1 LLGPLLGDVA
11 DLFLPTACAGCGAER
26 VRLRF
31 GACERC
37 AAALEALTPF
47 PTAPQPPP
55 PGMPRCV
62 AVGPYAGELRGTL
75 LAYKERGRHR
85 LARPLGALLASA
97 VARLA
102 PKGAPVLLVP
112 IPSTAAAT
120 RKRSGDH
127 MTRLAAHAVRRLR
140 EAGWQAD
147 LTHLLRALPKPDAA
161 SLSVAERAVAA
172 ESSLQIRSARIGKFS
187 RRSPGKGTLVVVD
200 DIVTTGA
207 TLAVATAR
215 LEEANVQVTGA
226 AVLAATRRRRPSRE
240 RFATFLPPSTEK
252 AERRPSG
259 IPNEG

>member
-1 LLGPLLGDVA
+1 LLVPLLGDVA

-26 VRLRF
+26 VRLRY

-37 AAALEALTPF
+37 VAALEALTPF

-55 PGMPRCV
+55 RGMPRCV

-85 LARPLGALLASA
+85 LARPLLASA

-102 PKGAPVLLVP
+102 PKGAPVFLVP

-120 RKRSGDH
+120 RERGGDH
-127 MTRLAAHAVRRLR
+127 MTRLTAHAVRRLR
-140 EAGWQAD
+140 AAGWQAD
-147 LTHLLRALPKPDAA
+147 LTHLLRALPKPDAT
-161 SLSVAERAVAA
+161 SLSVAERAQAA
-172 ESSLQIRSARIGKFS
+172 ESSLRIRPARIGKFS

-215 LEEANVQVTGA
+215 LEEANMQVIGA

-240 RFATFLPPSTEK
+240 RFATFLPQGTEK

>member
-1 LLGPLLGDVA
+1 LLASILGDVA
-11 DLFLPTACAGCGAER
+11 DLFLPTACAGCGTER
-26 VRLRF
+26 VRLRY

-47 PTAPQPPP
+47 PAAPQPPP

-75 LAYKERGRHR
+75 LAYKERGRQR
-85 LARPLGALLASA
+85 LARPLGVLLASA

-102 PKGAPVLLVP
+102 PKGAPVFLVP

-120 RKRSGDH
+120 RERGGDH

-140 EAGWQAD
+140 EAGWKAD
-147 LTHLLRALPKPDAA
+147 LNHLLRALPKPDAA
-161 SLSVAERAVAA
+161 SLSVAERAAAA
-172 ESSLQIRSARIGKFS
+172 ESSLRVRPARIGKYS
-187 RRSPGKGTLVVVD
+187 RRTPGKGTLVVVD
-200 DIVTTGA
+200 DIVTTGS

-215 LEEANVQVTGA
+215 LEEANMQVTGA
-226 AVLAATRRRRPSRE
+226 AVLAATRRRHPSRE
-240 RFATFLPPSTEK
+240 RFATFLPPNTER

>member
-1 LLGPLLGDVA
+1 LFPSLLGDVA

-26 VRLRF
+26 VRLRY
-31 GACERC
+31 GACDRC
-37 AAALEALTPF
+37 AAELEALRPF
-47 PTAPQPPP
+47 RTAPSPPP

-62 AVGPYAGELRGTL
+62 AVGPYSGALRGSV

-85 LARPLGALLASA
+85 LARPLGTLLASA
-97 VARLA
+97 VTRLA
-102 PKGAPVLLVP
+102 PKGVPVFLVP

-120 RKRSGDH
+120 RQRGGDH
-127 MTRLAAHAVRRLR
+127 MTRLTAHTVRRLR
-140 EAGWQAD
+140 AAGWEAYR
-147 LTHLLRALPKPDAA
+147 THLLRALPKPDAA
-161 SLSVAERAVAA
+161 SLSVAERAAAA
-172 ESSLQIRSARIGKFS
+172 ENSLRIRPARIIKFS

-215 LEEANVQVTGA
+215 LEEANMQVTGS
-226 AVLAATRRRRPSRE
+226 AVLAATQRRDRSRE
-240 RFATFLPPSTEK
+240 TFATFLPQSTEK